1 MYNRKFENVT
11 YTNMMKIPIL
21 CDGYILDIDIDL

>member
-21 CDGYILDIDIDL
+21 YDVFDIDIDL